1 MKRNTKKAHLLKETR
16 HELCQSDAAIV
27 NLTNTISRCL
37 STVVK
42 AANVIYSILKESRLY
57 HVEDRKIIPI
67 ILVG

>member
-16 HELCQSDAAIV
+16 HELSQSDAAIV

-42 AANVIYSILKESRLY
+42 AANVIYSILKESRRY